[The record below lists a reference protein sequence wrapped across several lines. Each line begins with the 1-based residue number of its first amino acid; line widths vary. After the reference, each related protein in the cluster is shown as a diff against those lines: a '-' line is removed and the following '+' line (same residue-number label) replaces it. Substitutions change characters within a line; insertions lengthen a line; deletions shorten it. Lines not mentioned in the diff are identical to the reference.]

1 MYYII
6 TYSACSDINNVP
18 IYITLGIIIFLIML
32 FVTLILIS
40 SICIVKENEVVTLK
54 NNVGEFKVLAK
65 GKYFLNPFKFYQV
78 KRIPLDV
85 EEVNGKF
92 GGNNFFIKYKV
103 VDYYKYSTDKKSFTQ
118 YLTDIGK
125 GKILPLELAVE
136 QIKNTA
142 ISLGV
147 DILELTYIG

>member
-6 TYSACSDINNVP
+6 SYSACSDINNVP

-54 NNVGEFKVLAK
+54 NNVGEFEVLAK